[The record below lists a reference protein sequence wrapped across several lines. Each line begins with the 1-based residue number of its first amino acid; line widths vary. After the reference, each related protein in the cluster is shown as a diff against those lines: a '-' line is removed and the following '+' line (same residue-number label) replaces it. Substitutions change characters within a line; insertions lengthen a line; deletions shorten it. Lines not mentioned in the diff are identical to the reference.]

1 MNATEAC
8 IALNMLP
15 TVGPVRLRR
24 LLEVFKEPQQI
35 LAAKRSE
42 LRKVEGIGNEVADQ
56 ISNWESTVDLVA
68 EIGRIREFGAT
79 VITQESP
86 SYPKSLR
93 QIHAPPIVLYVW
105 GDLEERD
112 HHAIG
117 IIGARR
123 TTHYGMESAKKLAYQ
138 LAYAGLT
145 VISGLARGIDTASH
159 QGALAAKGRTIAV
172 IGAGLARLYTP
183 ENAALAE
190 KIRAGNGAIVSEFSM
205 EIEPDR
211 QTFPMRNRII
221 SGWSHGVLVVEAG
234 LNSGALITAA
244 QALEQGRSVYA
255 VPGHINA
262 PSAMGS
268 NRLIQQGAKLV
279 MDASDILDDLQIL
292 LPETKPSPEAAARA
306 LPPLS
311 NEDLR
316 VYGAIDVIGTA
327 IDDLLEKSKLPSSIV
342 SSTLLQLELKRLVK
356 QLPGK
361 YFVKLG

>member
-1 MNATEAC
+1 MNATEAS

-15 TVGPVRLRR
+15 TVGPVRLRK

-35 LAAKRSE
+35 LVAKRGE
-42 LRKVEGIGNEVADQ
+42 LRKVEGIGSEVADQ
-56 ISNWESTVDLVA
+56 ISNWESTVDIAA
-68 EIGRIREFGAT
+68 ELAHVRDFGAT

-86 SYPKSLR
+86 SYPRSLR
-93 QIHAPPIVLYVW
+93 EIHAPPIVLYVW
-105 GDLEERD
+105 GGLSERD

-123 TTHYGMESAKKLAYQ
+123 TTHYGTESAKKLAYQ

-145 VISGLARGIDTASH
+145 VISGLARGID
-159 QGALAAKGRTIAV
+159 
-172 IGAGLARLYTP
+172 
-183 ENAALAE
+183 
-190 KIRAGNGAIVSEFSM
+190 
-205 EIEPDR
+205 
-211 QTFPMRNRII
+211 
-221 SGWSHGVLVVEAG
+221 
-234 LNSGALITAA
+234 TAA

-279 MDASDILDDLQIL
+279 MDAADILDDLQIL
-292 LPETKPSPEAAARA
+292 LPETKPAPEAAARP

-311 NEDLR
+311 QEERR
-316 VYGAIDVIGTA
+316 VYDAIEATETS
-327 IDDLLEKSKLPSSIV
+327 IDDIAAKSELPSSIV
-342 SSTLLQLELKRLVK
+342 SATLLQLELKRLVK

-361 YFVKLG
+361 YVVKLG

>member
-15 TVGPVRLRR
+15 TVGPVRLRK
-24 LLEVFKEPQQI
+24 LLEVFQEPQQI

-42 LRKVEGIGNEVADQ
+42 LRNVEGIGNEVADQ
-56 ISNWESTVDLVA
+56 ISNWQSTVDLSA
-68 EIGRIREFGAT
+68 ELQRVRDFGAT
-79 VITQESP
+79 VITQQSP
-86 SYPKSLR
+86 SYPPSLR

-105 GDLEERD
+105 GELQERD
-112 HHAIG
+112 YHAIG
-117 IIGARR
+117 VIGARR
-123 TTHYGMESAKKLAYQ
+123 TTHYGTESAKKLAYQ

-145 VISGLARGIDTASH
+145 VISGLARGIDTAAH

-172 IGAGLARLYTP
+172 IGSGLARLYPP
-183 ENAALAE
+183 ENRPLAE
-190 KIRAGNGAIVSEFSM
+190 KIRSGNGAVVSEFSM
-205 EIEPDR
+205 DIEPDR

-221 SGWSHGVLVVEAG
+221 SGWSHGTLVVEAG

-244 QALEQGRSVYA
+244 QALEQGRAVYA

-279 MDASDILDDLQIL
+279 MDALEIL
-292 LPETKPSPEAAARA
+292 LPEAKPSPETAARP

-311 NEDLR
+311 DEERR
-316 VYGAIDVIGTA
+316 VYDAIDATETA
-327 IDDLLEKSKLPSSIV
+327 IDEIAARSELASAAV
-342 SSTLLQLELKRLVK
+342 SSTLLRLELKHLVK

>member
-15 TVGPVRLRR
+15 TVGPVRLRK
-24 LLEVFKEPQQI
+24 LLEVFKRPQEI
-35 LAAKRSE
+35 LAAKRGE
-42 LRKVEGIGNEVADQ
+42 LRKIEGIGNEVADQ
-56 ISNWESTVDLVA
+56 ISNWESIIDLGT
-68 EIGRIREFGAT
+68 ELDRIHEFGAM
-79 VITQESP
+79 VITQESS
-86 SYPKSLR
+86 SYPRALR
-93 QIHAPPIVLYVW
+93 EIHAPPIVLYVW
-105 GDLEERD
+105 GELKERD

-117 IIGARR
+117 VIGARR
-123 TTHYGMESAKKLAYQ
+123 TTHYGVESAKKLAYQ

-145 VISGLARGIDTASH
+145 VVSGLARGIDTAAH

-172 IGAGLARLYTP
+172 IGSGLAKLYPP

-221 SGWSHGVLVVEAG
+221 SGWSHGILVVEAG
-234 LNSGALITAA
+234 LNSGALITAS

-268 NRLIQQGAKLV
+268 NRLIQQGARLV

-292 LPETKPSPEAAARA
+292 LPEAKPSAEAAARP

-311 NEDLR
+311 EEERRIYD
-316 VYGAIDVIGTA
+316 AIEATETS
-327 IDDLLEKSKLPSSIV
+327 IDDITEQTRLPSATV

-361 YFVKLG
+361 YFIKLG

>member
-1 MNATEAC
+1 MNATEAS

-15 TVGPVRLRR
+15 TVGPVRLRK
-24 LLEVFKEPQQI
+24 LLEVFKEPQQV
-35 LAAKRSE
+35 LSAKPNE
-42 LRKVEGIGNEVADQ
+42 LRKIEGIGNEVADQ
-56 ISNWESTVDLVA
+56 ISSWESTIDLGA
-68 EIGRIREFGAT
+68 ELNRIRELGAK

-86 SYPKSLR
+86 AYPKSLR
-93 QIHAPPIVLYVW
+93 EIHAPPIVLYVW
-105 GDLEERD
+105 GELQDRD

-117 IIGARR
+117 VIGARR
-123 TTHYGMESAKKLAYQ
+123 TTHYGSESAKKLAYQ

-145 VISGLARGIDTASH
+145 VISGLARGIDTAAH

-172 IGAGLARLYTP
+172 IGSGLVKLYPP
-183 ENAALAE
+183 ENAGLAE

-221 SGWSHGVLVVEAG
+221 SGWSYGVLVVEAG
-234 LNSGALITAA
+234 LNSGALITAS

-268 NRLIQQGAKLV
+268 NRLIQQGTKLV

-292 LPETKPSPEAAARA
+292 LPEAKPSPKAAMRPLPALSEEERRIFDAIEATET
-306 LPPLS
+306 S
-311 NEDLR
+311 
-316 VYGAIDVIGTA
+316 IDEIT
-327 IDDLLEKSKLPSSIV
+327 EKTDLPSSTV